1 MYQYQWQQ
9 TTPLSMMLPPPG
21 TMFIFSLLNVSL
33 VNVAKRLD
41 LCLVQVGSCRF
52 EVADFRAG
60 ASSLVG
66 TLSVHG
72 VILL

>member
-9 TTPLSMMLPPPG
+9 TTPLSMMLPPAD
-21 TMFIFSLLNVSL
+21 TMFIFSLLNISL
-33 VNVAKRLD
+33 VNVAKQLD
-41 LCLVQVGSCRF
+41 HCLVQVGSCRCK
-52 EVADFRAG
+52 VADFGAG

>member
-9 TTPLSMMLPPPG
+9 ATPLSMMLPPAD
-21 TMFIFSLLNVSL
+21 TMFIFSLLNISL

-52 EVADFRAG
+52 KVADFGAG